1 MTTLAL
7 TAPTVTFGDP
17 EIVSGFDLTAIVG
30 TSIAANNTVTIPWA
44 QNLLLY
50 CTGATSNTV
59 TLTFVSPSIA
69 SGASPNYT
77 TGNIVATHA
86 VVFGPISNIWANTSG
101 LVTVTITGTV
111 TGMTF
116 ASYLAPLQSGAKHN
130 PFEMAGA
137 GAADY

>member
-17 EIVSGFDLTAIVG
+17 EIVSGFDLTAIAG
-30 TSIAANNTVTIPWA
+30 TSIAANTTVTVPWA
-44 QNLLLY
+44 QGLMLY

-59 TLTFVSPSIA
+59 TLTFVSPA
-69 SGASPNYT
+69 LPGQGASYT

-86 VVFGPISNIWANTSG
+86 VVFGPIGNIWSSSG
-101 LVTVTITGTV
+101 LVTVNITGVV

-116 ASYLAPLQSGAKHN
+116 AAYLAPLTSGAKHN